1 MHLFL
6 LPRIWLEYHKII
18 LGLPTRDK
26 SFATLKSDVLLPTFT
41 APYSQHLKK
50 EKEKKLVPLKILEFS
65 KYMQLILLHER
76 GFCPFEAFIVII

>member
-41 APYSQHLKK
+41 APQKRK
-50 EKEKKLVPLKILEFS
+50 RKKKLVPLKILEFI

-76 GFCPFEAFIVII
+76 GFCLFEAFIVII